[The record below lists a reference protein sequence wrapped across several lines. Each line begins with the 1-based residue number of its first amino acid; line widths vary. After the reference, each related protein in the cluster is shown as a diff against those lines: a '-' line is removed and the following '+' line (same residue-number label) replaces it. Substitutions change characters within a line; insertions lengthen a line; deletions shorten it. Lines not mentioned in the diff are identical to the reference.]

1 MRIPR
6 NFIDRLIN
14 RVDLVDLINS
24 YISLRKT
31 GINYKACCPFHNEKT
46 PSFTVNAEKQFYY
59 CFGCG
64 THGTAITFLINY
76 KNLSFFE
83 AVEELASRL
92 GIEMEYEQG
101 SSPASAMKS
110 YEELYQL
117 MIEAS
122 KFFKQQLRNST
133 KAINYLKTRGVSG
146 EIARD
151 FGLGYAP
158 AEWDVLLKTLGTTPE
173 KRTALL
179 KTGLIKQNESG
190 HRYDR
195 FRDRVMFPI
204 LDKRGRIIAFGGRTI
219 NQTNKHEPKYI
230 NSPETELFKKRHEL
244 YGWYLASKLRPLKN
258 IIVVEGYTDV
268 IALAQAGIKNVVA
281 TLGTAI
287 SEDHIKILF
296 SRVSEIIFS
305 FDGDKAGQKAAWR
318 ALETS
323 LPLIHAGR
331 QVNFLF
337 LPSEHDPDS
346 LVRQEGMQSFTTR
359 LTRAIPLSNYLFDT
373 LIQQVNLNIPEGRA
387 ALFEKAKALLT
398 RLPDG
403 AYKEQM
409 WHKLKQTTYQAPPK
423 SKRRIN
429 SKNFKQITSLR
440 ELSLVHQAIVCL
452 LHKPALS
459 QLIENLEQLNVL
471 KSKDITLL
479 YELIEFTLKNP
490 QLTLDELCEHWRDT
504 EYTQIINKLA
514 AQKALFTETNINIEK
529 DFLGAIN
536 RLYEDYMNQRMDF
549 LTHKV
554 TSLTAKEKQELQSL
568 YKSRGQNS
576 QY

>member
-14 RVDLVDLINS
+14 HIDLVDLINS

-31 GINYKACCPFHNEKT
+31 GINYTACCPFHNEKT
-46 PSFTVNAEKQFYY
+46 PSFTVSAEKQFYY

-64 THGTAITFLINY
+64 VHGTAITFLIEY
-76 KNLSFFE
+76 KHLNFVE
-83 AVEELASRL
+83 AVHELASRL

-101 SSPASAMKS
+101 SSVKS

-133 KAINYLKTRGVSG
+133 KAINYLKTRGVTG

-158 AEWDVLLKTLGTTPE
+158 AEWDILLKTLGTTPE
-173 KRTALL
+173 KRTNLL
-179 KTGLIKQNESG
+179 KTGLIKQNDSG

-219 NQTNKHEPKYI
+219 NQNKHEPKYI

-244 YGWYLASKLRPLKN
+244 YGWYLANKLHNLKN
-258 IIVVEGYTDV
+258 IIVVEGYMDV
-268 IALAQAGIKNVVA
+268 IALTQAGIKNVIA
-281 TLGTAI
+281 ALGTTI
-287 SEDHIKILF
+287 TENHIKILF

-318 ALETS
+318 ALETA

-346 LVRQEGMQSFTTR
+346 LVRQEGMQGFTTR
-359 LTRAIPLSNYLFDT
+359 LTRAIPLSKFLFDT
-373 LIQQVNLNIPEGRA
+373 LIQQVNLNIPEGQA
-387 ALFEKAKALLT
+387 ALIEKAKALLT

-403 AYKEQM
+403 PYKEQM
-409 WHKLKQTTYQAPPK
+409 WQKLRQTTYQAPQ
-423 SKRRIN
+423 KRRIN
-429 SKNFKQITSLR
+429 FKHFKQITSLR

-459 QLIENLEQLNVL
+459 QSIENLEQLHAL
-471 KSKDITLL
+471 KYKDIKLL
-479 YELIEFTLKNP
+479 YGLIELTLKNP
-490 QLTLDELCEHWRDT
+490 QLTLDEICEHWRDT
-504 EYTQIINKLA
+504 EYAQTINKLS
-514 AQKALFTETNINIEK
+514 AQKALFTETQINIEK

-536 RLYEDYMNQRMDF
+536 RLYEDYITQRMQF

-576 QY
+576 QYEN

>member
-14 RVDLVDLINS
+14 RIDLVDLINS

-31 GINYKACCPFHNEKT
+31 GINYTACCPFHNEKT
-46 PSFTVNAEKQFYY
+46 PSFTVSVEKQFYY

-64 THGTAITFLINY
+64 VHGTAITFLIEYQHLN
-76 KNLSFFE
+76 FVE
-83 AVEELASRL
+83 AVHELASRL

-101 SSPASAMKS
+101 SSVKS

-133 KAINYLKTRGVSG
+133 KAINYLKARGVSG

-158 AEWDVLLKTLGTTPE
+158 AEWDMLLKTLGTTPE
-173 KRTALL
+173 KRTNLL
-179 KTGLIKQNESG
+179 KTGLIKQNDSG
-190 HRYDR
+190 RRYDR

-204 LDKRGRIIAFGGRTI
+204 LDKRGRIIAFGGRTL
-219 NQTNKHEPKYI
+219 NQNKHEPKYI

-244 YGWYLASKLRPLKN
+244 YGWYLANKLHPLKN
-258 IIVVEGYTDV
+258 IIVVEGYMDV
-268 IALAQAGIKNVVA
+268 IALAQAGIKNVIA
-281 TLGTAI
+281 ALGTTVT
-287 SEDHIKILF
+287 EDHIKILF
-296 SRVSEIIFS
+296 GRVSEIIFS
-305 FDGDKAGQKAAWR
+305 FDGDKAGQTAAWR

-331 QVNFLF
+331 QVSFLF

-346 LVRQEGMQSFTTR
+346 LVRQEGMQAFSSR
-359 LTRAIPLSNYLFDT
+359 LTRAIPLSNFLFDT
-373 LIQQVNLNIPEGRA
+373 LMQQVNLNIPEGQA
-387 ALFEKAKALLT
+387 ALIDKAQALLT
-398 RLPDG
+398 RLPEG
-403 AYKEQM
+403 PYREQM
-409 WHKLKQTTYQAPPK
+409 WHKLRQITYQAPQ
-423 SKRRIN
+423 KRRKN
-429 SKNFKQITSLR
+429 FKNFKQITSLR
-440 ELSLVHQAIVCL
+440 DLSLVHQAIVCL

-459 QLIENLEQLNVL
+459 QSIENLEQLHAL
-471 KSKDITLL
+471 KYKDIKLL
-479 YELIEFTLKNP
+479 YGLIELTLNNP
-490 QLTLDELCEHWRDT
+490 QLTLDEICEHWRNT
-504 EYTQIINKLA
+504 EYAETINKLS
-514 AQKALFTETNINIEK
+514 AQKALFTEAQINIEK

-536 RLYEDYMNQRMDF
+536 RLYKDYMAERMKY
-549 LTHKV
+549 LTHNI
-554 TSLTAKEKQELQSL
+554 TSLTAKEQQELQSL

-576 QY
+576 QYEN

>member
-1 MRIPR
+1 MRISR
-6 NFIDRLIN
+6 NFINTLIN
-14 RVDLVDLINS
+14 RIDIVELINS

-46 PSFTVNAEKQFYY
+46 PSFTVSAEKQFYY

-64 THGTAITFLINY
+64 AHGTAITFLIDY
-76 KNLSFFE
+76 KKLTFVE
-83 AVEELASRL
+83 AVEELASRV
-92 GIEMEYEQG
+92 GIEVEYEQG
-101 SSPASAMKS
+101 SSVVTATKS
-110 YEELYQL
+110 HDDLYQL
-117 MIEAS
+117 MIEAAN
-122 KFFKQQLRNST
+122 FFKQQLRHST
-133 KAINYLKTRGVSG
+133 KAINYLKKRGVTG

-158 AEWDVLLKTLGTTPE
+158 AEWNLLLNTLGTNPA

-204 LDKRGRIIAFGGRTI
+204 LDKRGRIIAFGGRTL
-219 NQTNKHEPKYI
+219 NQNKHEPKYI
-230 NSPETELFKKRHEL
+230 NSPETELFTKKHEL

-258 IIVVEGYTDV
+258 IIIVEGYMDV

-287 SEDHIKILF
+287 SEDHIKVLF
-296 SRVSEIIFS
+296 YRVSEIIFS
-305 FDGDKAGQKAAWR
+305 FDGDKAGKAAAWR
-318 ALETS
+318 ALEIA

-331 QVNFLF
+331 QVSFLF

-346 LVRQEGMQSFTTR
+346 LVRQEGMQGFTTR
-359 LTRAIPLSNYLFDT
+359 LTRAMPLSDYLFNT

-387 ALFEKAKALLT
+387 ALIEKAKPLLT
-398 RLPDG
+398 RLPKG
-403 AYKEQM
+403 PYQEQM
-409 WHKLKQTTYQAPPK
+409 WRKLRQITYKKLPNKPK
-423 SKRRIN
+423 I
-429 SKNFKQITSLR
+429 NFKQITSLR
-440 ELSLVHQAIVCL
+440 DLSLVHQAIVCL

-459 QLIENLEQLNVL
+459 QLIENPKQLYVL
-471 KSKDITLL
+471 KDKDIKLL
-479 YELIEFTLKNP
+479 YGLIELTLNHP
-490 QLTLDELCEHWRDT
+490 QLTLDQICEHWHNT
-504 EYTQIINKLA
+504 EYTQTINQLA
-514 AQKALFTETNINIEK
+514 AQKALFTETNINIEQ

-536 RLYEDYMNQRMDF
+536 RLYKDYMTQRMNS
-549 LTHKV
+549 LTHNI
-554 TSLTAKEKQELQSL
+554 TSLTAEEKQELQSL

-576 QY
+576 QYEN

>member
-14 RVDLVDLINS
+14 RINLVDLINS

-31 GINYKACCPFHNEKT
+31 GINYTACCPFHNEKT
-46 PSFTVNAEKQFYY
+46 PSFTVNVEKQFYY

-64 THGTAITFLINY
+64 VHGTAITFLIEY
-76 KNLSFFE
+76 KHLNFVE
-83 AVEELASRL
+83 AVHELASRL

-101 SSPASAMKS
+101 SSVKS
-110 YEELYQL
+110 YDELYQL

-122 KFFKQQLRNST
+122 KFFKQQLRNSS
-133 KAINYLKTRGVSG
+133 KAINYLKARGVTG

-158 AEWDVLLKTLGTTPE
+158 AEWDILLKTLGTTPE
-173 KRTALL
+173 KRTNLL
-179 KTGLIKQNESG
+179 KTGLIKQNDSG

-219 NQTNKHEPKYI
+219 NQNKHEPKYI

-244 YGWYLASKLRPLKN
+244 YGWYLANKLHPLKN
-258 IIVVEGYTDV
+258 IIVVEGYMDV
-268 IALAQAGIKNVVA
+268 IALAQAGIKNVIA
-281 TLGTAI
+281 ALGTTI
-287 SEDHIKILF
+287 TEDHIKILF

-305 FDGDKAGQKAAWR
+305 FDGDKAGQTAAWR

-346 LVRQEGMQSFTTR
+346 LVRQEGMQGFTTR
-359 LTRAIPLSNYLFDT
+359 LTKAIPLSNFLFDT
-373 LIQQVNLNIPEGRA
+373 LIQQVNLNIPEGQA
-387 ALFEKAKALLT
+387 ALIEKAKTLLT
-398 RLPDG
+398 RLPEG
-403 AYKEQM
+403 PYQEQM
-409 WHKLKQTTYQAPPK
+409 WQKLRQITYQAPQK
-423 SKRRIN
+423 RNRRIN
-429 SKNFKQITSLR
+429 FKNFKQITSLR

-459 QLIENLEQLNVL
+459 QSIENLEQLHAL
-471 KSKDITLL
+471 KYKDIKLL
-479 YELIEFTLKNP
+479 YGLIELTLKNP
-490 QLTLDELCEHWRDT
+490 QLTLDEICEYWRDT
-504 EYTQIINKLA
+504 EYAETINKLS
-514 AQKALFTETNINIEK
+514 AQKALFTEVQINIEK

-536 RLYEDYMNQRMDF
+536 RLYKDYITQRMKF

-576 QY
+576 QYEN

>member
-14 RVDLVDLINS
+14 RIDLVDLINS
-24 YISLRKT
+24 YISLRKA

-64 THGTAITFLINY
+64 VHGTAITFLIDY
-76 KNLSFFE
+76 KHLNFVE
-83 AVEELASRL
+83 AVHELASRL

-101 SSPASAMKS
+101 SSVKS

-133 KAINYLKTRGVSG
+133 KAINYLKARGLTG

-158 AEWDVLLKTLGTTPE
+158 AEWDMLLKTLGTTPE
-173 KRTALL
+173 KRTNLL
-179 KTGLIKQNESG
+179 KTGLIKQNDSG

-219 NQTNKHEPKYI
+219 NQNKHEPKYI

-244 YGWYLASKLRPLKN
+244 YGWYLANKLHSLKN
-258 IIVVEGYTDV
+258 IIVVEGYMDV
-268 IALAQAGIKNVVA
+268 IALAQAGIKNVIA
-281 TLGTAI
+281 ALGTTI
-287 SEDHIKILF
+287 TEDHIKILF

-305 FDGDKAGQKAAWR
+305 FDGDKAGQTAAWR

-346 LVRQEGMQSFTTR
+346 LVRQEGMQGFSAR
-359 LTRAIPLSNYLFDT
+359 LTRAIPLSNFLFDT

-387 ALFEKAKALLT
+387 ALIEKAKALLT
-398 RLPDG
+398 RLPEG
-403 AYKEQM
+403 PYREQM
-409 WHKLKQTTYQAPPK
+409 WQKLRQITYQAPQK
-423 SKRRIN
+423 RNRRIN
-429 SKNFKQITSLR
+429 FKHFKQITSLR

-459 QLIENLEQLNVL
+459 QSIENLEQLHAL
-471 KSKDITLL
+471 KYKDIKLL
-479 YELIEFTLKNP
+479 YGLIELTLKNP
-490 QLTLDELCEHWRDT
+490 QLTLDEICEHWRDT
-504 EYTQIINKLA
+504 EYAQTINKLS
-514 AQKALFTETNINIEK
+514 AQKALFTETEINIEK

-536 RLYEDYMNQRMDF
+536 RLYEDYITQRMEF

-576 QY
+576 QYEN

>member
-14 RVDLVDLINS
+14 RIDLVDLINS

-46 PSFTVNAEKQFYY
+46 PSFTVSAEKQFYY

-64 THGTAITFLINY
+64 VHGTAITFLIEY
-76 KNLSFFE
+76 KHLNFVE
-83 AVEELASRL
+83 AVHELASRL

-101 SSPASAMKS
+101 SSVKS

-133 KAINYLKTRGVSG
+133 KAINYLKTRGVTG

-158 AEWDVLLKTLGTTPE
+158 AEWDILLKTLGTTPE
-173 KRTALL
+173 KRTNLL
-179 KTGLIKQNESG
+179 KTGLIKQNDSG

-204 LDKRGRIIAFGGRTI
+204 LDKRGRIIAFGGRTL
-219 NQTNKHEPKYI
+219 NQNKEIPKYI

-244 YGWYLASKLRPLKN
+244 YGWYLANKLRPLKN
-258 IIVVEGYTDV
+258 IIVVEGYMDV
-268 IALAQAGIKNVVA
+268 IALAQAGIKNVIA
-281 TLGTAI
+281 ALGTTI
-287 SEDHIKILF
+287 TEDHIKILF

-305 FDGDKAGQKAAWR
+305 FDGDKAGQTAAWR
-318 ALETS
+318 ALETA
-323 LPLIHAGR
+323 LPLMQGERKI
-331 QVNFLF
+331 NFLF

-346 LVRQEGMQSFTTR
+346 LVREEGMQGFTIR
-359 LTRAIPLSNYLFDT
+359 LTRAMPLSDYLFNT

-387 ALFEKAKALLT
+387 ALIEKAKPLLT
-398 RLPDG
+398 RLPSG
-403 AYKEQM
+403 SYRQEM
-409 WHKLKQTTYQAPPK
+409 WNTLRQTTYYKKLPNKPK
-423 SKRRIN
+423 I
-429 SKNFKQITSLR
+429 NFKQITSLR
-440 ELSLVHQAIVCL
+440 DLSLERQAIVCL

-459 QLIENLEQLNVL
+459 QLIENPKQLYGL
-471 KSKDITLL
+471 KDKDIKLL
-479 YELIEFTLKNP
+479 YGLIELTLNNP
-490 QLTLDELCEHWRDT
+490 QLTLDEICEHWRDT
-504 EYTQIINKLA
+504 EYAQTINKLS
-514 AQKALFTETNINIEK
+514 AQKALFTETQINIDK

-536 RLYEDYMNQRMDF
+536 RLYEDYITQRMQF

-576 QY
+576 QYEN

>member
-14 RVDLVDLINS
+14 RIDLVDLINS

-46 PSFTVNAEKQFYY
+46 PSFTVSAEKQFYY

-64 THGTAITFLINY
+64 VHGTAITFLIEY
-76 KNLSFFE
+76 KHLNFVE
-83 AVEELASRL
+83 AVHELASRL

-101 SSPASAMKS
+101 SSVKS

-133 KAINYLKTRGVSG
+133 KAINYLKTRGVTG

-158 AEWDVLLKTLGTTPE
+158 AEWDILLKTLGTTPE
-173 KRTALL
+173 KRTNLL
-179 KTGLIKQNESG
+179 KTGLVKQNDSG
-190 HRYDR
+190 RRYDR

-219 NQTNKHEPKYI
+219 NQNKHEPKYI

-244 YGWYLASKLRPLKN
+244 YGWYLANKLHNLKN
-258 IIVVEGYTDV
+258 IIVVEGYMDV
-268 IALAQAGIKNVVA
+268 IALAQAGIKNVIA
-281 TLGTAI
+281 ALGTTI
-287 SEDHIKILF
+287 TEDHIKILF

-346 LVRQEGMQSFTTR
+346 LVRQEGMQGFTTR
-359 LTRAIPLSNYLFDT
+359 LTRAIPLSKFLFDT

-387 ALFEKAKALLT
+387 ALIEKAKALLT

-403 AYKEQM
+403 PYKEQM
-409 WHKLKQTTYQAPPK
+409 WQKLRQTTYQAPQ
-423 SKRRIN
+423 KRRIN
-429 SKNFKQITSLR
+429 FKHFKQITSLR

-459 QLIENLEQLNVL
+459 QSIENLEQLHAL
-471 KSKDITLL
+471 KYKDIKLL
-479 YELIEFTLKNP
+479 YGLIELTLKNP
-490 QLTLDELCEHWRDT
+490 QLTLDEICEHWRNT
-504 EYTQIINKLA
+504 EYAQTINKLS
-514 AQKALFTETNINIEK
+514 AQKALFTETQINIEK

-536 RLYEDYMNQRMDF
+536 RLYEDYITQRMQF

-576 QY
+576 QYEN

>member
-14 RVDLVDLINS
+14 RIDLVDLINS

-46 PSFTVNAEKQFYY
+46 PSFTVSAEKQFYY

-64 THGTAITFLINY
+64 VHGTAITFLIEY
-76 KNLSFFE
+76 KHLNFVE
-83 AVEELASRL
+83 AVHELASRL

-101 SSPASAMKS
+101 NSVKS

-133 KAINYLKTRGVSG
+133 KAISYLKTRGVTG

-158 AEWDVLLKTLGTTPE
+158 AEWDILLKTLGTTPE
-173 KRTALL
+173 KRTNLL
-179 KTGLIKQNESG
+179 KTGLVKQNDSG
-190 HRYDR
+190 RRYDR

-204 LDKRGRIIAFGGRTI
+204 LDKRGRIIAFGGRTL
-219 NQTNKHEPKYI
+219 NQNKEVPKYI

-244 YGWYLASKLRPLKN
+244 YGWYLANKLRPLKN
-258 IIVVEGYTDV
+258 IIVVEGYMDV
-268 IALAQAGIKNVVA
+268 IALAQAGIKNVIA
-281 TLGTAI
+281 ALGTTI
-287 SEDHIKILF
+287 TEDHIKILF

-305 FDGDKAGQKAAWR
+305 FDGDKAGQTAAWR

-346 LVRQEGMQSFTTR
+346 LVRQEGMQGFTTR
-359 LTRAIPLSNYLFDT
+359 LTRAIPLSNFLFDT

-387 ALFEKAKALLT
+387 ALIEKAKALLT

-403 AYKEQM
+403 PYKQQM
-409 WHKLKQTTYQAPPK
+409 WQKLRQTTYQAPQ
-423 SKRRIN
+423 KRRIN
-429 SKNFKQITSLR
+429 FKHFKQITSLR

-459 QLIENLEQLNVL
+459 QSIENLEQLQAL
-471 KSKDITLL
+471 KYKDIKLL
-479 YELIEFTLKNP
+479 YRLIELTLKNP
-490 QLTLDELCEHWRDT
+490 QLTLDEICEHWRDT
-504 EYTQIINKLA
+504 EYAQTINKLS
-514 AQKALFTETNINIEK
+514 AQKALFTETKINIEK

-536 RLYEDYMNQRMDF
+536 RLYEDYITQRMQF

-576 QY
+576 QYEN

>member
-14 RVDLVDLINS
+14 RIDLVDLINS
-24 YISLRKT
+24 YISLRKA

-46 PSFTVNAEKQFYY
+46 PSFTVSAEKQFYY

-64 THGTAITFLINY
+64 VHGTAITFLIEY
-76 KNLSFFE
+76 KHLNFVE
-83 AVEELASRL
+83 AVHELASRL

-101 SSPASAMKS
+101 SSVKS

-133 KAINYLKTRGVSG
+133 KAINYLKTRGVTG

-158 AEWDVLLKTLGTTPE
+158 AEWDILLKTLGTTPE
-173 KRTALL
+173 KRTNLL
-179 KTGLIKQNESG
+179 KTGLVKQNDSG
-190 HRYDR
+190 RRYDR

-204 LDKRGRIIAFGGRTI
+204 LDKRGRIIAFGGRTL
-219 NQTNKHEPKYI
+219 NQNKEIPKYI

-244 YGWYLASKLRPLKN
+244 YGWYLANKLHNLKN
-258 IIVVEGYTDV
+258 IIVVEGYMDV
-268 IALAQAGIKNVVA
+268 IALAQAGIKNVIA
-281 TLGTAI
+281 ALGTTI
-287 SEDHIKILF
+287 TEDHIKILF

-346 LVRQEGMQSFTTR
+346 LVRQEGMQGFTTR
-359 LTRAIPLSNYLFDT
+359 LTRAIPLSKFLFDT

-387 ALFEKAKALLT
+387 ALIEKAKALLT

-403 AYKEQM
+403 PYKEQM
-409 WHKLKQTTYQAPPK
+409 WQKLRQTTYQAPQ
-423 SKRRIN
+423 KRRIN
-429 SKNFKQITSLR
+429 FKHFKQITSLR

-459 QLIENLEQLNVL
+459 QSIENLEQLHAL
-471 KSKDITLL
+471 KYKDIKLL
-479 YELIEFTLKNP
+479 YGLIELTLKNP
-490 QLTLDELCEHWRDT
+490 QLTLDEICEHWRDT
-504 EYTQIINKLA
+504 EYAQTINKLS
-514 AQKALFTETNINIEK
+514 AQKALFTETQINIEK

-536 RLYEDYMNQRMDF
+536 RLYEDYITQRMQF

-576 QY
+576 QYEN

>member
-14 RVDLVDLINS
+14 RTDLVDLINS

-31 GINYKACCPFHNEKT
+31 GINYTACCPFHNEKT
-46 PSFTVNAEKQFYY
+46 PSFTVNSEKQFYY

-64 THGTAITFLINY
+64 VHGTAITFLIEYQHLN
-76 KNLSFFE
+76 FVE
-83 AVEELASRL
+83 AVHELASRL

-101 SSPASAMKS
+101 SSVKS
-110 YEELYQL
+110 YDELYQL

-122 KFFKQQLRNST
+122 KFFKQQLRNSS
-133 KAINYLKTRGVSG
+133 KAINYLKKREITG

-158 AEWDVLLKTLGTTPE
+158 AEWDILLKTLGTTPE
-173 KRTALL
+173 KRTNLL
-179 KTGLIKQNESG
+179 KTGLVKQNDSG
-190 HRYDR
+190 RRYDR

-204 LDKRGRIIAFGGRTI
+204 LDKRGRIIAFGGRTL
-219 NQTNKHEPKYI
+219 NQNKEVPKYI

-244 YGWYLASKLRPLKN
+244 YGWYLANKLHPLKN
-258 IIVVEGYTDV
+258 IIVVEGYMDV
-268 IALAQAGIKNVVA
+268 IALSQAGIKNVIA
-281 TLGTAI
+281 ALGTTI
-287 SEDHIKILF
+287 TEDHIKILF
-296 SRVSEIIFS
+296 SRVPEIIFS

-346 LVRQEGMQSFTTR
+346 LIRKEGMQAFSTR
-359 LTRAIPLSNYLFDT
+359 LTRAIPLSNFLFDT
-373 LIQQVNLNIPEGRA
+373 LIQQVNLNIPEGQA
-387 ALFEKAKALLT
+387 ALIKKAKVLLT
-398 RLPDG
+398 RLPEG
-403 AYKEQM
+403 PYREQM
-409 WHKLKQTTYQAPPK
+409 WQKLKQITYQAPQK
-423 SKRRIN
+423 RNRRIN
-429 SKNFKQITSLR
+429 FKNFKQITSLR

-459 QLIENLEQLNVL
+459 QSIENLEQLHAL
-471 KSKDITLL
+471 KYEDIKLL
-479 YELIEFTLKNP
+479 HGLIELTLKNP
-490 QLTLDELCEHWRDT
+490 QLTLDAICEHWRNT
-504 EYTQIINKLA
+504 EYAETINKLS
-514 AQKALFTETNINIEK
+514 AQKALFTETQINIEK

-536 RLYEDYMNQRMDF
+536 RLYKDYMTQRMKF
-549 LTHKV
+549 LTHNI
-554 TSLTAKEKQELQSL
+554 TSLTAEEKQELQSL

-576 QY
+576 QYEN

>member
-14 RVDLVDLINS
+14 RIDLVDLINS

-31 GINYKACCPFHNEKT
+31 GINYTACCPFHNEKT
-46 PSFTVNAEKQFYY
+46 PSFTVSAEKQFYY

-64 THGTAITFLINY
+64 VHGTAITFLIEYQHLN
-76 KNLSFFE
+76 FVE
-83 AVEELASRL
+83 AVHELASRL

-101 SSPASAMKS
+101 SSVKS

-133 KAINYLKTRGVSG
+133 KAINYLKGRGLSG

-158 AEWDVLLKTLGTTPE
+158 AEWDMLLKTLGTTPE
-173 KRTALL
+173 KRTNLL
-179 KTGLIKQNESG
+179 KTGLIKQNDSG
-190 HRYDR
+190 RRYDR

-204 LDKRGRIIAFGGRTI
+204 LDKRGRIIAFGGRTL
-219 NQTNKHEPKYI
+219 NQNKHEPKYI
-230 NSPETELFKKRHEL
+230 NSPETDLFKKRYEL
-244 YGWYLASKLRPLKN
+244 YGWYLANKLHPLKN
-258 IIVVEGYTDV
+258 IIVVEGYMDV
-268 IALAQAGIKNVVA
+268 IALAQAGIKNVIA
-281 TLGTAI
+281 ALGTTI
-287 SEDHIKILF
+287 TEDHIKILF

-323 LPLIHAGR
+323 LPLIHAGQ

-337 LPSEHDPDS
+337 LPPEHDPDT
-346 LVRQEGMQSFTTR
+346 LVRQEGMEGFTTR
-359 LTRAIPLSNYLFDT
+359 LTRAIPLSNFLFDT

-387 ALFEKAKALLT
+387 ALIEKAKALLT
-398 RLPDG
+398 RLPEG
-403 AYKEQM
+403 PYREQM
-409 WHKLKQTTYQAPPK
+409 WQKLRQITYQAPQK
-423 SKRRIN
+423 RNRRIN
-429 SKNFKQITSLR
+429 FKHFKQITSLR

-459 QLIENLEQLNVL
+459 QSIENLEQLHAL
-471 KSKDITLL
+471 KYEDIKLL
-479 YELIEFTLKNP
+479 YGLIELTLKNP
-490 QLTLDELCEHWRDT
+490 QLTLDEICEHWRDT
-504 EYTQIINKLA
+504 EYAETINKLS
-514 AQKALFTETNINIEK
+514 AQKALFTEAQINIEK

-536 RLYEDYMNQRMDF
+536 RLYKDYMIQRMES
-549 LTHKV
+549 LTHNI
-554 TSLTAKEKQELQSL
+554 TSLTAEEKQELQSL

-576 QY
+576 QYEN

>member
-14 RVDLVDLINS
+14 RTDLVDLINS

-31 GINYKACCPFHNEKT
+31 GINYTACCPFHNEKT
-46 PSFTVNAEKQFYY
+46 PSFTVNSEKQFYY

-64 THGTAITFLINY
+64 VHGTAITFLIEYQHLN
-76 KNLSFFE
+76 FVE
-83 AVEELASRL
+83 AVHELASRL

-101 SSPASAMKS
+101 SSVKS
-110 YEELYQL
+110 YDELYQL

-122 KFFKQQLRNST
+122 KFFKQQLRNSS
-133 KAINYLKTRGVSG
+133 KAINYLKKREITG

-158 AEWDVLLKTLGTTPE
+158 AEWDILLKTLGTTPE
-173 KRTALL
+173 KRTNLL
-179 KTGLIKQNESG
+179 KTGLVKQNDSG
-190 HRYDR
+190 RRYDR

-204 LDKRGRIIAFGGRTI
+204 LDKRGRIIAFGGRTL
-219 NQTNKHEPKYI
+219 NQNKEVPKYI

-244 YGWYLASKLRPLKN
+244 YGWYLANKLHPLKN
-258 IIVVEGYTDV
+258 IIVVEGYMDV
-268 IALAQAGIKNVVA
+268 IALSQAGIKNVIA
-281 TLGTAI
+281 ALGTTI
-287 SEDHIKILF
+287 TEDHIKILF
-296 SRVSEIIFS
+296 SRVPEIIFS

-346 LVRQEGMQSFTTR
+346 LIRKEGMQAFSTR

-373 LIQQVNLNIPEGRA
+373 LIQQVNLNIPEGQA
-387 ALFEKAKALLT
+387 ALIKKAKVLLT
-398 RLPDG
+398 RLPEG
-403 AYKEQM
+403 PYREQM
-409 WHKLKQTTYQAPPK
+409 WQKLKQITYQAPQK
-423 SKRRIN
+423 RNRRIN
-429 SKNFKQITSLR
+429 FKNFKQITSLR

-459 QLIENLEQLNVL
+459 QSIENLEQLHAL
-471 KSKDITLL
+471 KYEDIKLL
-479 YELIEFTLKNP
+479 HGLIELTLKNP
-490 QLTLDELCEHWRDT
+490 QLTLDAICEHWRNT
-504 EYTQIINKLA
+504 EYAETINKLS
-514 AQKALFTETNINIEK
+514 AQKALFTETQINIEK

-536 RLYEDYMNQRMDF
+536 RLYKDYMTQRMKF
-549 LTHKV
+549 LTHNI
-554 TSLTAKEKQELQSL
+554 TSLTAEEKQELQSL

-576 QY
+576 QYEN

>member
-14 RVDLVDLINS
+14 HIDLVDLINS

-31 GINYKACCPFHNEKT
+31 GINYTACCPFHNEKT
-46 PSFTVNAEKQFYY
+46 PSFTVSAEKQFYY

-64 THGTAITFLINY
+64 VHGTAITFLIEY
-76 KNLSFFE
+76 KHLNFVE
-83 AVEELASRL
+83 AVHELASRL

-101 SSPASAMKS
+101 SSVKS

-133 KAINYLKTRGVSG
+133 KAINYLKTRGVTG

-158 AEWDVLLKTLGTTPE
+158 AEWDILLKTLGTTPE
-173 KRTALL
+173 KRTNLL
-179 KTGLIKQNESG
+179 KTGLIKQNDSG

-219 NQTNKHEPKYI
+219 NQNKHEPKYI

-244 YGWYLASKLRPLKN
+244 YGWYLANKLHNLKN
-258 IIVVEGYTDV
+258 IIVVEGYMDV
-268 IALAQAGIKNVVA
+268 IALAQAGIKNVIA
-281 TLGTAI
+281 ALGTTI
-287 SEDHIKILF
+287 TENHIKILF

-318 ALETS
+318 ALETA

-346 LVRQEGMQSFTTR
+346 LVRQEGMQGFTTR
-359 LTRAIPLSNYLFDT
+359 LTRAIPLSKFLFDT
-373 LIQQVNLNIPEGRA
+373 LIQQVNLNIPEGQA
-387 ALFEKAKALLT
+387 ALIEKAKALLT

-403 AYKEQM
+403 PYKEQM
-409 WHKLKQTTYQAPPK
+409 WQKLRQTTYQAPQ
-423 SKRRIN
+423 KRRIN
-429 SKNFKQITSLR
+429 FKHFKQITSLR

-459 QLIENLEQLNVL
+459 QSIENLEQLHAL
-471 KSKDITLL
+471 KYKDIKLL
-479 YELIEFTLKNP
+479 YGLIELTLKNP
-490 QLTLDELCEHWRDT
+490 QLTLDEICEHWRDT
-504 EYTQIINKLA
+504 EYAQTINKLS
-514 AQKALFTETNINIEK
+514 AQKALFTETQINIEK

-536 RLYEDYMNQRMDF
+536 RLYEDYITQRMQF

-576 QY
+576 QYEN

>member
-14 RVDLVDLINS
+14 RIDLVDLINS

-31 GINYKACCPFHNEKT
+31 GINYTACCPFHNEKT
-46 PSFTVNAEKQFYY
+46 PSFTVSAEKQFYY

-64 THGTAITFLINY
+64 VHGTAITFLIEY
-76 KNLSFFE
+76 QHLTFVE
-83 AVEELASRL
+83 AVHELASRL

-101 SSPASAMKS
+101 SSVKS
-110 YEELYQL
+110 YDELYQL

-158 AEWDVLLKTLGTTPE
+158 AEWDILLKTLGTTPE
-173 KRTALL
+173 KRTNLL
-179 KTGLIKQNESG
+179 KTGLVKQNDSG
-190 HRYDR
+190 RRYDR

-204 LDKRGRIIAFGGRTI
+204 LDKRGRIIAFGGRTL
-219 NQTNKHEPKYI
+219 NQNKEIPKYI

-244 YGWYLASKLRPLKN
+244 YGWYLANKLHPLKN
-258 IIVVEGYTDV
+258 IIVVEGYMDV
-268 IALAQAGIKNVVA
+268 IALSQAGIKNVIA
-281 TLGTAI
+281 ALGTTI
-287 SEDHIKILF
+287 TEDHIKILF

-346 LVRQEGMQSFTTR
+346 LIRKEGMQAFSTR
-359 LTRAIPLSNYLFDT
+359 LTRAIPLSNFLFDT
-373 LIQQVNLNIPEGRA
+373 LIQQVNLNIPEGQA
-387 ALFEKAKALLT
+387 ALIKKAKALLT
-398 RLPDG
+398 RLPKG
-403 AYKEQM
+403 PYQEQM
-409 WHKLKQTTYQAPPK
+409 WQKLKQITYQAPQ
-423 SKRRIN
+423 KRRRN
-429 SKNFKQITSLR
+429 FKHFKQITSLR

-459 QLIENLEQLNVL
+459 QSIENPKQLYGLKDKDIKLLHGLIELTLN
-471 KSKDITLL
+471 
-479 YELIEFTLKNP
+479 NP
-490 QLTLDELCEHWRDT
+490 QLTLDAICEHWRDT
-504 EYTQIINKLA
+504 EYAETINKLS
-514 AQKALFTETNINIEK
+514 AQKALFTEAQINIEK

-536 RLYEDYMNQRMDF
+536 RLYKDYMAQRMKY
-549 LTHKV
+549 LTHNI
-554 TSLTAKEKQELQSL
+554 TSLTAEEKQELKSL

-576 QY
+576 QYEN